1 MGIDSEKEKKRYGYL
16 KKQRVYTHLSLLR
29 RRRKIKKKGP
39 GFMINLSG
47 GRENGTNKVLWR
59 ISESSNSAA
68 GNQIKVVVKINRPSG
83 ILINME
89 KSTGLPTGCRIQ
101 RLSQFYLN
109 FTKQDEHRVSLVESS
124 ITGGE
129 KNLVRKDRQRQMYSV
144 PH

>member
-89 KSTGLPTGCRIQ
+89 KSTASEG
-101 RLSQFYLN
+101 
-109 FTKQDEHRVSLVESS
+109 
-124 ITGGE
+124 
-129 KNLVRKDRQRQMYSV
+129 KD
-144 PH
+144 